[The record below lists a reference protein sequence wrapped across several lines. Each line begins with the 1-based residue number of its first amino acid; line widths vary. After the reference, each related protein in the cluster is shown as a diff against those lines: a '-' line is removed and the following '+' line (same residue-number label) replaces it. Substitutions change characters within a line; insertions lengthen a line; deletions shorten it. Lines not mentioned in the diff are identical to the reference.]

1 MNVSRRQLLKGAL
14 ATAAASAAVGVVGG
28 RFGSA
33 LAIGPQQKVQAL
45 RIRHG
50 GGSDVHAGS
59 LEVLLEET
67 RLRTSVDTSELAM
80 TVDPTSASLHDS
92 LFAVVV
98 GNGPFAFTDDERQ
111 RLSRWL
117 GLGGFLLFDNAGR
130 TAPDQ
135 GFDRSARA
143 ELKKLIPEGQLE
155 RVSPEHV
162 IYRTFYRLDYPAGR
176 AIFQPYVEGVR
187 MGGRYGAILCHND
200 LLGALARPN
209 GRQFSELPTPGGE
222 TQREMAMRFGV
233 NLVMYA
239 ACLHY
244 KDDQAHLNFLLHR
257 RKWKIR
263 PPP

>member
-1 MNVSRRQLLKGAL
+1 MKVSRRQLLQGAL
-14 ATAAASAAVGVVGG
+14 ASAALGAVQLTGG
-28 RFGSA
+28 LGNRAS
-33 LAIGPQQKVQAL
+33 AIGPQQKVQAL

-50 GGSDVHAGS
+50 GGSDQHAGA

-67 RLRTSVDTSELAM
+67 RLRTSVDTAEVSLVIA
-80 TVDPTSASLHDS
+80 PTDASLHDS

-98 GNGPFAFTDDERQ
+98 GNGPFTFTDDERQ
-111 RLSRWL
+111 RLSRWI

-130 TAPDQ
+130 TAPDA

-143 ELKKLIPEGQLE
+143 ELRKLIPEGQIE

-162 IYRTFYRLDYPAGR
+162 VYRTFYRLDYPAGR
-176 AIFQPYVEGVR
+176 AIFQPYVEGVKV
-187 MGGRYGAILCHND
+187 GSRYGAILCSND
-200 LLGALARPN
+200 LLGAMARPN

-222 TQREMAMRFGV
+222 TQREMAIRFGV
-233 NLVMYA
+233 NLIMYA

-263 PPP
+263 PPL